1 MVELMTQYS
10 VSTQEGFFVHLIVAI
25 VLGALI
31 GLERQVSRHPA
42 GILTN
47 LIVCLGA
54 YAFTAFSFLVNP
66 AEIKDITR
74 VAAQVV
80 SGIGFLGAGVIMREG
95 GNVRGLNTA
104 ATVWASAAV
113 GILCCVNDLIYACL
127 VAAAIVVL
135 HLVLHPISHKIDK
148 IRKYDKSDK
157 RMNEEAIYRI
167 SVVCPEDVEL
177 DVRKNIMHIIK
188 HEPEALLHT
197 LETVSAHDDE
207 NNKKIRAFITTK
219 TDNDALIENLIT
231 QVGKNDQII
240 SAGWKIEHDN

>member
-1 MVELMTQYS
+1 MLEILTQYS
-10 VSTQEGFFVHLIVAI
+10 ITSVKGFAIHLVFAAFF
-25 VLGALI
+25 GALI

-54 YAFTAFSFLVNP
+54 FSFAAFSFLVVP
-66 AEIKDITR
+66 AELKDITR

-113 GILCCVNDLIYACL
+113 GILCCLDNLCYAAL
-127 VAAAIVVL
+127 VSAAIVLL
-135 HLVLHPISHKIDK
+135 HLVLHPVSEKIDK
-148 IRKYDKSDK
+148 MRKYDKSDR
-157 RMNEEAIYRI
+157 RMNQEAMYHI

-197 LETVSAHDDE
+197 LETVGTDDE
-207 NNKKIRAFITTK
+207 NNKKIRAYITTK
-219 TDNDALIENLIT
+219 TDNDSLIENLIT
-231 QVGKNDQII
+231 QVGKSSKVI
-240 SAGWKIEHDN
+240 STSWKIDRDD